1 MLPCLEDQGDGWAR
15 GGEPMRK
22 AQGEEGDL
30 EALLLKNWT
39 NKKKTKVSAGWLVE
53 FLRKQKKFA
62 KFAEFC

>member
-1 MLPCLEDQGDGWAR
+1 MGK
-15 GGEPMRK
+15 GESDEPIRK

-39 NKKKTKVSAGWLVE
+39 NKKKTKVSVGWLVE
-53 FLRKQKKFA
+53 LLRKQKKFA

>member
-1 MLPCLEDQGDGWAR
+1 MGKGESC
-15 GGEPMRK
+15 EPMRK

-53 FLRKQKKFA
+53 LLRKQKKFA
-62 KFAEFC
+62 KFADFC